1 MLKLLAPLLTLSC
14 LPLACDRDQNGVA
27 DHTEPNRG
35 CVVTFEGYNSDPID
49 VEPPCRLDWL
59 LEQPPSTDP
68 MYLDVNEAEFSQEC
82 ADMGGTVT
90 DTVGDMW
97 RCEGVDY

>member
-1 MLKLLAPLLTLSC
+1 MLKLIPLLGMGI

-35 CVVTFEGYNSDPID
+35 CVVVVSGYNYGPVD
-49 VEPPCRLDWL
+49 VDPPCRLDWT

-68 MYLDVNEAEFSQEC
+68 MYLDVNQEEFSAEC

-90 DTVGDMW
+90 DLEGDAW
-97 RCEGVDY
+97 RCQGVDY